1 MKEEHKK
8 FVFFIDKQKFETSE
22 SQLTVKQ
29 ILSDFAKVNQN
40 ENVLVLVHGN
50 HPMEELKNL
59 EQVIEI
65 HEGMKFTIFNQKP
78 TPVS

>member
-22 SQLTVKQ
+22 SQLTVRQ
-29 ILSDFAKVNQN
+29 VLVDFAKVNQN
-40 ENVLVLVHGN
+40 ENVLVLVHAN
-50 HPMEELKNL
+50 QPMQEFDDL
-59 EQVIEI
+59 EQMIEI
-65 HEGMKFTIFNQKP
+65 HEGMKFTIFSKKP